1 MDQLYILDD
10 EIEYL
15 NLLAQCASG
24 EGWCVSTESD
34 PVRFLEQGVPKDG
47 LLVLDLVMP
56 DRDGIEIIQH
66 LVTHQSKV
74 SLILI
79 SGFDR
84 RILESAQLLAQA
96 KRITVH
102 ACLEKPF
109 DLALFRAALAKA
121 RQISS

>member
-15 NLLAQCASG
+15 NLLAQCAIG
-24 EGWCVSTESD
+24 EGWTVSIESD
-34 PVRFLEQGVPKDG
+34 PVRFLEQGVPMEG

-66 LVTHQSKV
+66 LVSQQSQV

-84 RILESAQLLAQA
+84 RVLESAQLVAQA
-96 KRITVH
+96 KQITVH
-102 ACLEKPF
+102 AVLEKPF
-109 DLALFRAALAKA
+109 DLAAFRAALAKA
-121 RQISS
+121 RQISP